1 MITLDTSAILAVARS
16 HDRHHRTCLDVLR
29 SDPGPFLVP
38 VGILAEITFMLER
51 TAPGAENLFLDDLRT
66 GGYAA
71 VWDEQDLD
79 RIQRLIGKYGDLP
92 LGFADACVIACAE
105 RYGGRVLTTDRRHFE
120 VVARGEK
127 SVDLL
132 PTILS

>member
-1 MITLDTSAILAVARS
+1 
-16 HDRHHRTCLDVLR
+16 
-29 SDPGPFLVP
+29 
-38 VGILAEITFMLER
+38 MLER

-79 RIQRLIGKYGDLP
+79 RIQCLIGKYGDLP

>member
-1 MITLDTSAILAVARS
+1 
-16 HDRHHRTCLDVLR
+16 
-29 SDPGPFLVP
+29 
-38 VGILAEITFMLER
+38 MLER